1 MTVWTWVW
9 VAVALALGVCSFLL
23 GRWLTVRDRFA
34 AAREA
39 ALDPPEPTDDPE
51 RGRPRPWV
59 IMNPSKHDDP
69 SAFRAHVNELA
80 AANFGIT
87 HVHWLE
93 TTVEDP
99 GTGQALRALRLGAS
113 VVIAAGGDGTVRAV
127 AAGMA
132 HSGVRMGILPQGTGN
147 LLARNLGLPID
158 DVASGL
164 SVALGESHR
173 RVDLAWLRCED
184 VTASVDRPTEGALL
198 AAAGAPGIRSLPE
211 GVREPREDEY
221 AYVVIAGM
229 GFDGK
234 TMADTDP
241 VLKKSVGWVAY
252 VVSAL
257 GALGVRRMRTRLVL
271 HSPVSADVTR
281 ALDWMRLPPA
291 SVGVLAGESGGMGA
305 SGPGDADEGVRA
317 EPVSGGNEESG
328 PPPGSGEDPT
338 PARSGDA
345 GVGVG
350 DGVGVGED
358 DEGRRR
364 GAETGGPRGMDTPP
378 VTVDS
383 MDEVAEFRARS
394 VLFANCGELP
404 FIVLAPDASLDDGR
418 LDVVAVDTQVGV
430 LGWVDLAGK
439 IFAQGVGMRPLNMPT
454 STGQIAFR
462 QAPSAS
468 MTVDH
473 AQIIQVDGDA
483 VATARTLHTRVDPG
497 ALDISVPPR

>member
-1 MTVWTWVW
+1 MTLWTWAW
-9 VAVALALGVCSFLL
+9 LALALVLAVWAFFF
-23 GRWLTVRDRFA
+23 GRWLTVRERHDH
-34 AAREA
+34 AREH
-39 ALDPPEPTDDPE
+39 ALADPAPTDDPE

-59 IMNPSKHDDP
+59 VMNPSKHDDP
-69 SAFRAHVNELA
+69 EAFRARVNELA
-80 AANFGIT
+80 AEQFGIT

-99 GTGQALRALRLGAS
+99 GTGQALRAVKLGAS
-113 VVIAAGGDGTVRAV
+113 VVVAAGGDGTVRAV

-158 DVASGL
+158 DLPAAL
-164 SVALGESHR
+164 SVALGEDHR

-184 VTASVDRPTEGALL
+184 VTERTDQPAEGALI
-198 AAAGAPGIRSLPE
+198 AAARATGGGALPE
-211 GVREPREDEY
+211 GVDAPAEDEY

-241 VLKKSVGWVAY
+241 TLKKSVGWVAY

-257 GALGVRRMRTRLVL
+257 GALGVRRMKTRLVL
-271 HSPVSADVTR
+271 HAPVPAEVTR
-281 ALDWMRLPPA
+281 TLDWMRLSP
-291 SVGVLAGESGGMGA
+291 SRVGILAGEQDEAGELQGKGSG
-305 SGPGDADEGVRA
+305 V
-317 EPVSGGNEESG
+317 
-328 PPPGSGEDPT
+328 PGSGDAT
-338 PARSGDA
+338 ARAAGDGSAAGAGDGSGAGAGASTLGTRDGAGMSDVADDRSGDGSGA
-345 GVGVG
+345 GPEAFPSAQTSVVG
-350 DGVGVGED
+350 
-358 DEGRRR
+358 
-364 GAETGGPRGMDTPP
+364 
-378 VTVDS
+378 
-383 MDEVAEFRARS
+383 DEVAEFTARS

-404 FIVLAPDASLDDGR
+404 FIVLAPDASLDDGA

-454 STGQIAFR
+454 SAGQIAFR

-473 AQIIQVDGDA
+473 AQIVQVDGDA
-483 VATARTLHTRVDPG
+483 IATARTLHTRVDAG
-497 ALDISVPPR
+497 ALDISVPGR

>member
-1 MTVWTWVW
+1 MAAEATHGPAPRAGAHPTRYALTMTPWTWAW
-9 VAVALALGVCSFLL
+9 LAVALMLALWTFFF
-23 GRWLTVRDRFA
+23 GRWLMVRESHDH
-34 AAREA
+34 ARER
-39 ALDPPEPTDDPE
+39 ALADPAPTDDPE

-69 SAFRAHVNELA
+69 EAFRARVEELA
-80 AANFGIT
+80 AQRFGIT

-99 GTGQALRALRLGAS
+99 GTGQALRAVGLGAS

-158 DVASGL
+158 DLPSAL
-164 SVALGESHR
+164 DVALGETHR
-173 RVDLAWLRCED
+173 RIDLAWLRCED
-184 VTASVDRPTEGALL
+184 VTERTDQPAEGALI
-198 AAAGAPGIRSLPE
+198 AAARASGGATLPE
-211 GVREPREDEY
+211 GSAAPAEDEY

-241 VLKKSVGWVAY
+241 TLKKSVGWIAY

-257 GALGVRRMRTRLVL
+257 GALGVRRMKTRLVL
-271 HSPVSADVTR
+271 HSPVPAEVTNS
-281 ALDWMRLPPA
+281 LEWMRLAP
-291 SVGVLAGESGGMGA
+291 SRVGILAGEPEEGGAGGGA
-305 SGPGDADEGVRA
+305 APGEHHSEDSSGPARGDGPSSVPARGAASQVRDESGVVASDTPTAADE
-317 EPVSGGNEESG
+317 
-328 PPPGSGEDPT
+328 
-338 PARSGDA
+338 
-345 GVGVG
+345 
-350 DGVGVGED
+350 
-358 DEGRRR
+358 
-364 GAETGGPRGMDTPP
+364 
-378 VTVDS
+378 VT
-383 MDEVAEFRARS
+383 EFTARS

-404 FIVLAPDASLDDGR
+404 FIVLAPDASLDDGA

-462 QAPSAS
+462 QAHSAS

-473 AQIIQVDGDA
+473 AQIVQVDGDA
-483 VATARTLHTRVDPG
+483 IATARTLHTRVDAG
-497 ALDISVPPR
+497 ALDISVPSR